1 MDNNKMVD
9 KCAVSG
15 VARDIT
21 SMAFLIQDIIEEFF
35 SYDTKNNQYEIL
47 WEYERARAVAEAINA
62 LILDAQSDLERLDIR
77 AY

>member
-1 MDNNKMVD
+1 MVD
-9 KCAVSG
+9 KCAVGG

-47 WEYERARAVAEAINA
+47 WEYERARAIAEAINA
-62 LILDAQSDLERLDIR
+62 LVLDAQNDLERLDIR